1 MKKLISAVLS
11 GAMLVSV
18 FLSGCAGV
26 PKDTDAEETEVQTE
40 ETTTTTTTEPEAHID
55 EAKLKQLADMYTS
68 KVPDKKHALL
78 VFDESIR
85 GQVMYS
91 FTEDYIYFGYSS
103 FNSLSQLTLHIRPQE
118 NYVSLDFT
126 LEYGDTRYYG
136 TSSSDFL
143 GYDGFEAF
151 IDDVMENN
159 PSTVRIYDDSGWE
172 GNQENIKK
180 DLPIV
185 YSRFIKLANVA
196 FPELGFGLEDI
207 GLDFGDKYRNID
219 PTQCTSQEV
228 EVKNEHKFVNG
239 VCEDCGMLWVDYFYD
254 AIGKLDRYPGDSSW
268 RSIYGQRSS
277 SMFDTGDYVQ
287 LQSYGRKDADL
298 YYQHSIMKD
307 PESTGAGQHIES
319 CRLVVNQNKKKTS
332 SSLVFEYE
340 EGEYSVGQGIVDF
353 KFRYYLRVEAK
364 DGDYSKVFESK
375 ESLLKNSEI
384 YLFVT
389 GKDGVGSDVL
399 GSKKDAEI
407 KKMFDE
413 IPFTT
418 YYTKEEFVEM
428 VLKDYYRMFES
439 MDKGMIWMDTSL
451 ADAGIKYKKEN

>member
-18 FLSGCAGV
+18 FLSGCAGA
-26 PKDTDAEETEVQTE
+26 PKDTEAEETEVQTE
-40 ETTTTTTTEPEAHID
+40 ETTTTTTTEPKPHID

-78 VFDESIR
+78 AFDESIR

-91 FTEDYIYFGYSS
+91 IEEDYIYFGYSS
-103 FNSLSQLTLHIRPQE
+103 FNSLSQLTLHVRPQE
-118 NYVSLDFT
+118 NSVSLDFM
-126 LEYGDTRYYG
+126 LAYDDTRYYG
-136 TSSSDFL
+136 TSSSDYL
-143 GYDGFEAF
+143 GYDGIEAF
-151 IDDVMENN
+151 IDDVMVNN

-172 GNQENIKK
+172 GNQEKIKA

-185 YSRFIKLANVA
+185 YSRFIKIASVA

-219 PTQCTSQEV
+219 PTQCTSQEI

-239 VCEDCGMLWVDYFYD
+239 VCEDCGMLWVDYYYE

-268 RSIYGQRSS
+268 RSIYGQKSS

-319 CRLVVNQNKKKTS
+319 CRVYVNQKSKKLN

-353 KFRYYLRVEAK
+353 KFHYYLRVEAK
-364 DGDYSKVFESK
+364 DGDFSKIFESK
-375 ESLLKNSEI
+375 ESLIKNADI
-384 YLFVT
+384 CLFVT
-389 GKDGVGSDVL
+389 GDDGVGRDVW
-399 GSKKDAEI
+399 GTKKDDEI

-413 IPFTT
+413 VPFTVF
-418 YYTKEEFVEM
+418 YTKDEFVDM
-428 VLKDYYRMFES
+428 VMKDYARMLES
-439 MDKGMIWMDTSL
+439 MDKSMIWMDTSL
-451 ADAGIKYKKEN
+451 ADAGIKYKKDN